1 MILAT
6 LTDLREIKLPWVG
19 DVTLSFVP
27 VLACLIALGLWPA
40 MAVAAVSGI
49 TAAWVT
55 RDPVEDRLQRRQLR
69 RCPRTSPGCC
79 TWR

>member
-27 VLACLIALGLWPA
+27 VLASLIVLGCGRPWP
-40 MAVAAVSGI
+40 
-49 TAAWVT
+49 
-55 RDPVEDRLQRRQLR
+55 
-69 RCPRTSPGCC
+69 SPP
-79 TWR
+79 